1 MLKLLLDPQAHFPV
15 AGSDMPEVKP
25 MPEEGKRVLALFND
39 EWIVLEV
46 QTEYPTYE
54 ETFTPFSYWAEPSSE
69 GLEIENWEV
78 TTWVDL
84 PEIPTKEQVK

>member
-1 MLKLLLDPQAHFPV
+1 MSDFLKLSNAPQAVDGTPN
-15 AGSDMPEVKP
+15 VKP
-25 MPEEGKRVLALFND
+25 MPEEGKRVLALLND

-54 ETFTPFSYWAEPSSE
+54 ETFTAFSYWVEPYSE
-69 GLEIENWEV
+69 GLEIEYWEV

-84 PEIPTKEQVK
+84 PELPTEEQG

>member
-1 MLKLLLDPQAHFPV
+1 MNNLLELFNVPQAV
-15 AGSDMPEVKP
+15 DEMPKVKP

-46 QTEYPTYE
+46 QTEHPTYE
-54 ETFTPFSYWAEPSSE
+54 ETFTAFSYWVEPYSE
-69 GLEIENWEV
+69 ELEIENWEV

-84 PEIPTKEQVK
+84 PELPPKGKGDE